1 MISGCAFRSQVEIVK
16 RWVSHRCL
24 PNGGSTNKGEILI
37 ENLIQKYV
45 SCLRSTITADPSEER
60 LGNKRNWVKDGSKNL
75 KKYGE
80 NTVGNRCKNVEK
92 FDTFAS
98 HPLRLVKCHNSTLK
112 CQAKEAGSPLKL
124 QRILSIITVSP

>member
-1 MISGCAFRSQVEIVK
+1 MMISGCAFRSQVEIVK

-80 NTVGNRCKNVEK
+80 NTVGNRCKNVGK
-92 FDTFAS
+92 FDTFAP
-98 HPLRLVKCHNSTLK
+98 HP
-112 CQAKEAGSPLKL
+112 PDW
-124 QRILSIITVSP
+124 